1 MNLTTRHA
9 PSAPRHARGFSLIEL
24 MIAIAIIGILTAIAL
39 PSYQAYV
46 TRGKIPE
53 ALGNIATKQ
62 LLIEQ
67 FFLDNRTYVGAPG
80 CASDTAASRFF
91 DFACS
96 DSAATTYTL
105 RATGKASML
114 GFEYTIDQ
122 SNSKATTAVQTANG
136 WSLPSPNNCW
146 ITNKGGVC

>member
-1 MNLTTRHA
+1 MNLTTH
-9 PSAPRHARGFSLIEL
+9 PTQSAPYHARGFSLIEL

-39 PSYQAYV
+39 PSYQAYI

-67 FFLDNRTYVGAPG
+67 FFLDNRTYVGAAG
-80 CASDTAASRFF
+80 CASDTTTSRFF

-96 DSAATTYTL
+96 ASAANTYTL
-105 RATGKASML
+105 KATGKASML
-114 GFEYTIDQ
+114 GFDYTIDQ
-122 SNSKATTAVQTANG
+122 NNSKVTTAVQTEKG

-146 ITNKGGVC
+146 ITNKGGIC